1 MRIAALALAF
11 LVSAAA
17 FGQDIATKAD
27 EYLSAW
33 TKQGRFSGTVLIAK
47 DGKVILRKGYGMANL
62 ELGVP
67 NSPEMIYRIG
77 SITKSFTALAILQLQ
92 AQKKLSVTDP
102 IAKYVPEVPQKWQQ
116 ITLQQLLTHVSG
128 IPDFTRA
135 TAYAKAEDPLRIE
148 HAMQELAAQ
157 PLMSSPGEKFAY
169 SNSGYILLGRLVE
182 KVSGVSYEQYI
193 TDNILK
199 PAGLENTAYD
209 HVRPI
214 LKNRASGYVFD
225 GDHLVNAGMDDMSG
239 THSAGALHSTVDDLY
254 KFDQALTDGKVFPKA
269 LLDQAF
275 QPRVKWVAPPPFN
288 MDASYGYGWM
298 SSSDFGHKSLMHGG
312 WVNGFV
318 TEFTR
323 YPDDKM
329 VVILASNIE
338 GPQVIGIEQG
348 LAAVLFNQPY
358 EVPVEHKRIEVA
370 RSVLDRYVGTYHVV
384 PGLDLKIYFEGDR
397 LFAQGTNQPRF
408 QMIPESE
415 TDFFF
420 YAVDSRVHMD
430 VDASGKVKQVK
441 VHVNG
446 QELVG
451 IPAN

>member
-1 MRIAALALAF
+1 MRIAAVALAF
-11 LVSAAA
+11 LVTVSAFA
-17 FGQDIATKAD
+17 QDVASKAD

-33 TKQGRFSGTVLIAK
+33 SKQGRFSGTVLIAK
-47 DGKVILRKGYGMANL
+47 DGKVLLRKSYGMANV
-62 ELGVP
+62 ELSVP
-67 NSPEMIYRIG
+67 NTPEMIYRIG
-77 SITKSFTALAILQLQ
+77 SITKSFTALAVLQLE
-92 AQKKLSVTDP
+92 AQKKLSLQDAAV
-102 IAKYVPEVPQKWQQ
+102 KYIPEVPKPWQQ

-128 IPDFTRA
+128 IPDFTR
-135 TAYAKAEDPLRIE
+135 TAAYGKSEDPLRIE
-148 HAMQELAAQ
+148 HAMQELAGQ
-157 PLMSSPGEKFAY
+157 PLVSMPGEKFAY
-169 SNSGYILLGRLVE
+169 SNSGYILLGRVIE

-193 TDNILK
+193 TENVIK
-199 PAGLENTAYD
+199 PAGLQNTAYD

-254 KFDQALTDGKVFPKA
+254 KFDRVLSEGEVFPKS
-269 LLDQAF
+269 LLDEAF
-275 QPRVKWVAPPPFN
+275 APRVKWAAPPPFS

-298 SSSDFGHKSLMHGG
+298 TTTDFGHKSLMHGG

-338 GPQVIGIEQG
+338 GPQVIAIEHG
-348 LAAVLFNQPY
+348 LTAVLFGQPY
-358 EVPVEHKRIEVA
+358 EVPVEHKRVEVA
-370 RSVLDRYVGTYHVV
+370 RNVLDRYVGTYHVV

-451 IPAN
+451 VPAD

>member
-157 PLMSSPGEKFAY
+157 PLMSAPGEKFAY

>member
-135 TAYAKAEDPLRIE
+135 TAYAKPEDPLRIE